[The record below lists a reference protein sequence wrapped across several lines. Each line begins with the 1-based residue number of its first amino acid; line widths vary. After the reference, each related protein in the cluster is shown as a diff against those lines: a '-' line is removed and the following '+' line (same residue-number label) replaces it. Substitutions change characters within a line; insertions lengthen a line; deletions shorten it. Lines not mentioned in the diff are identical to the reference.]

1 MNLHKVIISFA
12 SAIHFIW
19 AALLLISPSPI
30 LAVPVSPLFALFH
43 LTPLAASIVLAGVA
57 WLGLLGAERK
67 ADTVSLLMLLPQ
79 QTLLLLSGMAA
90 ILAVGAAHYA
100 DGVIRPRTF
109 ILADQFPTILLGPLY
124 TCGIFSKFHLF
135 EK

>member
-30 LAVPVSPLFALFH
+30 LAVPISPLFVLFH
-43 LTPLAASIVLAGVA
+43 LSPITASFVLAGIA

-67 ADTVSLLMLLPQ
+67 ADTTAILMLLPQ
-79 QTLLLLSGMAA
+79 QTMLLLSGMAA
-90 ILAVGAAHYA
+90 ILAVGAGHYA
-100 DGVIRPRTF
+100 DGIVRSRSF

-124 TCGIFSKFHLF
+124 TFSIFSKFHLF